1 MELWIIMAL
10 TQIENGMITDSTIAI
25 GKLNTTGTASSS
37 VALKGDFSWGAAAST
52 SGKWSCVASAPG
64 SPTAGDIWYTG
75 GKIYIAVGT
84 DYSGWNTGPNC
95 NNAAQHMGNAGTA
108 SAGLTF
114 GGHIWP
120 GGAHN
125 KTEEYN
131 GTAWTQVNNM
141 LTIRNAHGSSGTQ
154 SAGLSWA
161 GLTPSTSNATHEY
174 DGTSWATSGNF
185 SASAEYSSGFGTQSN
200 TTAAAGEP
208 YSTNC
213 YEYNGSSWSTG
224 GTRATATKQC
234 AGAGAT
240 GSAGLVGGGY
250 HSPTFTNNTEEYDGT
265 SWSAGG
271 DLPYSYHSEMGSW
284 GTLTAAV
291 ACGGSAG
298 TRNNDVGNTD
308 WTGIYD
314 GTTWSTAQ
322 TMITIK
328 AGLNGSGIG
337 STSSGMITQGYSY
350 GRSKETCE
358 EFSSNIGIWYTKE
371 VGYT

>member
-1 MELWIIMAL
+1 MAL
-10 TQIENGMITDSTIAI
+10 TKVSNDLITDSTIAI
-25 GKLNTTGTASSS
+25 GKLNTSGTASSS
-37 VALKGDFSWGAAAST
+37 VSLKGDFSWGAAAST
-52 SGKWSCVASAPG
+52 SGKWNCAASAPG

-95 NNAAQHMGNAGTA
+95 NNAAQHMGNAGTT
-108 SAGLTF
+108 SAGLTW
-114 GGHIWP
+114 GGHRP

-131 GTAWTQVNNM
+131 GSVWTQVNNM
-141 LTIRNAHGSSGTQ
+141 LATTNAMGSSGTQ
-154 SAGLSWA
+154 TAALSWA
-161 GLTPSTSNATHEY
+161 GLTPNITNATHEY
-174 DGTSWATSGNF
+174 DGTSWSAGGNF
-185 SASAEYSSGFGTQSN
+185 SASAEYASGFGTQSN
-200 TTAAAGEP
+200 TTSAAGEP

-224 GTRATATKQC
+224 GTRARSTKQC
-234 AGAGAT
+234 AGSGAT
-240 GSAGLVGGGY
+240 GSAGIVMGGY
-250 HSPTFTNNTEEYDGT
+250 HVPTYSGETEEYNGT

-271 DLPYSYHSEMGSW
+271 QLPYNYHSEMASW
-284 GTLTAAV
+284 GTLTATV
-291 ACGGSAG
+291 GCGGQAG
-298 TRNNDVGNTD
+298 TRDNDLGKTD

-314 GTTWSTAQ
+314 GTAWSAAQ

-328 AGLNGSGIG
+328 SGFNGSGIG
-337 STSSGMITQGYSY
+337 STSSGMLVQGYSY
-350 GRSKETCE
+350 NQSKETCE